1 MLGLRTINLI
11 YGEITFS
18 NNNIFLNTHNNIIIY
33 IKITLKSKT
42 TVAHLY
48 E

>member
-1 MLGLRTINLI
+1 MLKSHLVTII
-11 YGEITFS
+11 YL
-18 NNNIFLNTHNNIIIY
+18 LNTHNNIIIY